1 MDIDRL
7 SLYKR
12 LRDSKTPATVLDNL
26 FNDNDA
32 IVILEN
38 AYNALIKDGF
48 SKDEATDEISKMIFK
63 ELDIDPDQSLE
74 DEK

>member
-1 MDIDRL
+1 MNIDRL
-7 SLYKR
+7 NLYKR
-12 LRDSKTPATVLDNL
+12 LSDFKVPLTVLDNL
-26 FNDNDA
+26 FNDDDA

-48 SKDEATDEISKMIFK
+48 TKDEATGEISNMIFK
-63 ELDIDPDQSLE
+63 ELDLDPDHSIN